1 MASAVENLRE
11 LDVDEQNPWGKP
23 PRDLPRWASAPL
35 TAPADVTIET
45 LDLSKKSDRVRFLDA
60 ADEILRD
67 DPNYIAPL
75 RMERM
80 RFLDTA
86 NNASLASLD
95 IHPLLATRNGKPVGR
110 ITAHVDR
117 AYNEYHGEKAGW
129 FGFFDSIDDLGVAH
143 ALLDRAVRW
152 VHAAGMKQIIGPSN
166 FTTNH
171 QVGMLV
177 ENFSRPAVVEMTYN
191 ASYYERLVTSYGF
204 GKAKDLLAYWIDVS
218 EGVKDPKVK
227 RFYDVSQK
235 AQKRYGLTLRGA
247 RMKDFD
253 EEVARLFRLYND
265 TWQKNWGFV
274 PVSEAE
280 FKNIAKD
287 LKQVVVPELVLIV
300 EDKSGTPVAF
310 SVTLP
315 NINEIMPKNGRLFPF
330 GWWRLLTG
338 MKSIKTARLFTL
350 GVVPAHRRHG
360 VEAMLCIETALRA
373 KQLGYS
379 SGEIG
384 WTLEDNILINRAVDS
399 FGGKLDRRYRLFGL
413 EL

>member
-1 MASAVENLRE
+1 MASAAETLE
-11 LDVDEQNPWGKP
+11 GEQPLESNPWGKP
-23 PRDLPRWASAPL
+23 PRDLPRWVDAAIA
-35 TAPADVTIET
+35 TPANVTIEV
-45 LDLSKKSDRVRFLDA
+45 LNLANKSDRKRFLDV
-60 ADEILRD
+60 ADNVMAD
-67 DPNYIAPL
+67 DPNYISPL

-95 IHPLLATRNGKPVGR
+95 IHALLAVRGGKPVGR

-117 AYNEYHGEKAGW
+117 AYNEYHGEKVGW
-129 FGFFDSIDDLGVAH
+129 FGFFDAIDDRGIAH

-152 VHAAGMKQIIGPSN
+152 VKAAGMTQVLGPNN

-191 ASYYERLVTSYGF
+191 PSYYERLVTSYGF
-204 GKAKDLLAYWIDVS
+204 GKAKDLLAYWVDVS
-218 EGVKDPKVK
+218 KGLDDPKIK

-235 AQKRYGLTLRGA
+235 AQKRFGLRVRGA
-247 RMKDFD
+247 RMQDFHD
-253 EEVARLFRLYND
+253 EVARLFRLYNE

-274 PVSEAE
+274 PVGEAE

-300 EDKSGTPVAF
+300 EDKAGTPVAF

-315 NINEIMPKNGRLFPF
+315 NINEIMPKNGRLLPF
-330 GWWRLLTG
+330 AWWRLLTG
-338 MKSIKTARLFTL
+338 MKRIKTARLFTL
-350 GVVPAHRRHG
+350 GVMPAHRRHG

-384 WTLEDNILINRAVDS
+384 WTLEDNILINRAVES
-399 FGGKLDRRYRLFGL
+399 FGGVLDRRYRIFGL

>member
-1 MASAVENLRE
+1 MPSTEQSQLPSE
-11 LDVDEQNPWGKP
+11 VDEQNPWGKP
-23 PRDLPRWASAPL
+23 PRDLPRWTPGPV
-35 TAPADVTIET
+35 TAAADVTIET
-45 LDLSKKSDRVRFLDA
+45 LDLANKKDRKRFLDA
-60 ADEILRD
+60 SDAVLAE

-86 NNASLASLD
+86 KNASLSSLD
-95 IHPLLATRNGKPVGR
+95 IHALVATRNGKLVGR

-117 AYNEYHGEKAGW
+117 AYNDYHGEKVGW
-129 FGFFDSIDDLGVAH
+129 FGFFDSIDDLAVAH

-152 VHAAGMKQIIGPSN
+152 VKEAGMTQILGPNN

-204 GKAKDLLAYWIDVS
+204 GKAKDLFAYWIDVS
-218 EGVKDPKVK
+218 KGLDDPKIK

-235 AQKRYGLTLRGA
+235 AQKRYGLKLRGA
-247 RMKDFD
+247 RMQDFD
-253 EEVARLFRLYND
+253 AEVALLFRLYNE

-274 PVSEAE
+274 PVGEAE

-287 LKQVVVPELVLIV
+287 LKQIVVPELVLLV
-300 EDKSGTPVAF
+300 EDKNGKPVAF

-330 GWWRLLTG
+330 AWWRLLTG
-338 MKSIKTARLFTL
+338 MKKIKTARLFTL
-350 GVVPAHRRHG
+350 GVAPAHRRHG

-384 WTLEDNILINRAVDS
+384 WTLEDNVLINRAVDS
-399 FGGKLDRRYRLFGL
+399 FGGKLDRRYRIFGL

>member
-1 MASAVENLRE
+1 MSSAAESVSGAPLEEN
-11 LDVDEQNPWGKP
+11 NPWGKP
-23 PRDLPRWASAPL
+23 PRDLPRWDGTAGTLAP
-35 TAPADVTIET
+35 DVVIEHI
-45 LDLSKKSDRVRFLDA
+45 DLGKKGDRKRFLDA
-60 ADEILRD
+60 ADAALGD

-75 RMERM
+75 RFERM

-86 NNASLASLD
+86 KNAALSSLE
-95 IHPLLATRNGKPVGR
+95 IHALLATRNGKLVGR
-110 ITAHVDR
+110 ITAHIDR
-117 AYNEYHGEKAGW
+117 AYNEYHGEKVGW
-129 FGFFDSIDDLGVAH
+129 FGFFDAIDDLGVAH

-152 VHAAGMKQIIGPSN
+152 LQASGMTQVLGPNN

-191 ASYYERLVTSYGF
+191 SSYYERLVTSYGF

-218 EGVKDPKVK
+218 KGLDDPKIK

-235 AQKRYGLTLRGA
+235 AQKRYGLHLRGA
-247 RMKDFD
+247 RMQEFD

-274 PVSEAE
+274 PVGEAE
-280 FKNIAKD
+280 FKNIARD

-300 EDKSGTPVAF
+300 EDKAGTPIAF

-330 GWWRLLTG
+330 GWWPLVTG
-338 MKSIKTARLFTL
+338 MKRIKTARLFTL
-350 GVVPAHRRHG
+350 GVTPAHRKHG

-373 KQLGYS
+373 KQLGFS

-384 WTLEDNILINRAVDS
+384 WTLEDNLLINRAVEA
-399 FGGKLDRRYRLFGL
+399 FGGRLDRRYRIFGL

>member
-1 MASAVENLRE
+1 MSSAAPLTPPEPDEN
-11 LDVDEQNPWGKP
+11 NPWGKP
-23 PRDLPRWASAPL
+23 PRDLPRWDAPTL
-35 TAPADVTIET
+35 SESDVQIEVIDLAD
-45 LDLSKKSDRVRFLDA
+45 KRQRARFLDA
-60 ADEILRD
+60 SDAALAD

-75 RMERM
+75 RFERM

-86 NNASLASLD
+86 KNAALSSLEV
-95 IHPLLATRNGKPVGR
+95 HPLLATRQGKLVGR
-110 ITAHVDR
+110 ITAHIDR
-117 AYNEYHGEKAGW
+117 AYNDYHGVKVGW
-129 FGFFDSIDDLGVAH
+129 FGFFDSIDDRQVAH
-143 ALLDRAVRW
+143 ALLDRAVRRLKTQ
-152 VHAAGMKQIIGPSN
+152 GMTQVLGPNN

-191 ASYYERLVTSYGF
+191 SSYYERLVTSYGF

-218 EGVKDPKVK
+218 KGIDDPKIK

-235 AQKRYGLTLRGA
+235 AQQRYGITLRCA
-247 RMKDFD
+247 RMSDFD
-253 EEVARLFRLYND
+253 AEVARLFKLYNE

-274 PVSEAE
+274 PVGEAE
-280 FKNIAKD
+280 FKNIARD
-287 LKQVVVPELVLIV
+287 LKQVVRPELVLLV
-300 EDKSGTPVAF
+300 EDKAGTPVAF

-315 NINEIMPKNGRLFPF
+315 NVNEIMPKDGRLFPF
-330 GWWRLLTG
+330 GWWPLLTG
-338 MKSIKTARLFTL
+338 MKRIKTARLFTL

-373 KQLGYS
+373 KQLGFA

-384 WTLEDNILINRAVDS
+384 WTLEDNVLINRAVES
-399 FGGKLDRRYRLFGL
+399 FGGRLDRRYRIFGV